1 MARSRMRARRIESVQ
16 GGRNWDD
23 DELVQCLSRPLGGV
37 IPFVMVRIQSGHIFY
52 TVTVALLQTASR
64 TAYEGSGSKVL
75 ACRTIDRA
83 WTIQRFKLSVELGRC
98 PSFASSTKCLIRSAA
113 QPRPKQGNK

>member
-1 MARSRMRARRIESVQ
+1 MARSRTRARRTESVQ

-37 IPFVMVRIQSGHIFY
+37 IPFVMVSIQSGHIFY
-52 TVTVALLQTASR
+52 TVTVALPQIVSR
-64 TAYEGSGSKVL
+64 IAYEGSGSKVL
-75 ACRTIDRA
+75 ACRTINRA
-83 WTIQRFKLSVELGRC
+83 WTTQRFKLSVEPGRY
-98 PSFASSTKCLIRSAA
+98 PSFASSAKCTAA